1 MGQTHYLPRRVSSS
15 YYDPRGHK
23 PNQSPALRPYPLP
36 GAWRRSTNGWLDF
49 QIALFGLG
57 RMKPDL
63 LRRREAIALLA
74 AIAVAWGTSW
84 PIIKAILQYLPP
96 MWTTGLR
103 SAIGTAILFAISA
116 LRGTVALPQRGDV
129 PVVLNIALL
138 HMVAFTGL
146 ISVGL
151 QFVPAGRSVVLGYTT
166 PLWVTAGARMFLG
179 ETLTPSR
186 MIGLGVGLS
195 GLFFLFD
202 PSTFDWSNQNAVVG
216 NALVLLAALCW
227 AASIL
232 HVRAHKWVSTPF
244 QLVPWQALLATCIL
258 MLLALAFEGVPHIE
272 WNARLVVLLLYGG
285 AIGIALPYWA
295 MQTVNRGL
303 PAITTALGLLAV
315 PIVGVACS
323 AIALGEP
330 LTFALLAATVLIIGG
345 IAIGLSD
352 PIGRLYR
359 P

>member
-1 MGQTHYLPRRVSSS
+1 
-15 YYDPRGHK
+15 
-23 PNQSPALRPYPLP
+23 
-36 GAWRRSTNGWLDF
+36 
-49 QIALFGLG
+49 
-57 RMKPDL
+57 MKPDL

-84 PIIKAILQYLPP
+84 PVIKAILQDLPP

-103 SAIGTAILFAISA
+103 SIIGTAILFAISA
-116 LRGTVALPQRGDV
+116 CRGSVVLPQRGDV

-151 QFVPAGRSVVLGYTT
+151 QFVPAGRSIVLGYTT
-166 PLWVTAGARMFLG
+166 PLWVTAGARIFLG

-186 MIGLGVGLS
+186 MIGLVVGLS

-202 PSTFDWSNQNAVVG
+202 PSTFDWSNHNAVVG

-258 MLLALAFEGVPHIE
+258 MLLALTLEGVPHIE
-272 WNARLVVLLLYGG
+272 WNARLVLLLLYGG
-285 AIGIALPYWA
+285 AVGIALPYWA

-323 AIALGEP
+323 SIALGEP

>member
-1 MGQTHYLPRRVSSS
+1 
-15 YYDPRGHK
+15 
-23 PNQSPALRPYPLP
+23 
-36 GAWRRSTNGWLDF
+36 
-49 QIALFGLG
+49 
-57 RMKPDL
+57 MKPDQ

-84 PIIKAILQYLPP
+84 PVIKAILQDLPP

-103 SAIGTAILFAISA
+103 STIGTAILFAISA
-116 LRGTVALPQRGDV
+116 CRGTVALPQRGDV

-151 QFVPAGRSVVLGYTT
+151 QFVPAGRSIVLGYTT
-166 PLWVTAGARMFLG
+166 PLWVTAGARLFLG

-186 MIGLGVGLS
+186 MIGLVVGLS

-202 PSTFDWSNQNAVVG
+202 PSTFDWSNHNAVVG

-244 QLVPWQALLATCIL
+244 QLVPWQTLLATCIL
-258 MLLALAFEGVPHIE
+258 MLLALTLEGVPHIE

-285 AIGIALPYWA
+285 AVGIALPYWA

-323 AIALGEP
+323 SIALGEP

-359 P
+359 S

>member
-1 MGQTHYLPRRVSSS
+1 
-15 YYDPRGHK
+15 
-23 PNQSPALRPYPLP
+23 
-36 GAWRRSTNGWLDF
+36 
-49 QIALFGLG
+49 
-57 RMKPDL
+57 MKPDL
-63 LRRREAIALLA
+63 LRRREGIALLA

-84 PIIKAILQYLPP
+84 PVIKAILQDLPP

-103 SAIGTAILFAISA
+103 SIIGTAILFAISA
-116 LRGTVALPQRGDV
+116 VRGSVVLPQRGDV

-151 QFVPAGRSVVLGYTT
+151 QFVSAGRSIVLGYTT
-166 PLWVTAGARMFLG
+166 PLWVTAGARLFLG

-186 MIGLGVGLS
+186 MIGLVVGLS

-232 HVRAHKWVSTPF
+232 HVRAHKWISTPF

-258 MLLALAFEGVPHIE
+258 MLLALTLEGVPHIE
-272 WNARLVVLLLYGG
+272 WDARLVVLLLYGG
-285 AIGIALPYWA
+285 AVGIALPYWA

-303 PAITTALGLLAV
+303 PAITTARGLLAV

-323 AIALGEP
+323 SIALGEP

>member
-1 MGQTHYLPRRVSSS
+1 MSAFAPVIDENGVRKCSVLPAGASCAIVS
-15 YYDPRGHK
+15 PEA
-23 PNQSPALRPYPLP
+23 P
-36 GAWRRSTNGWLDF
+36 
-49 QIALFGLG
+49 G

-84 PIIKAILQYLPP
+84 PVIKAILQDLPP

-103 SAIGTAILFAISA
+103 STIGTAILFAISA
-116 LRGTVALPQRGDV
+116 FRGTVVLPQRGDV

-151 QFVPAGRSVVLGYTT
+151 QFVPAGRSIVLGYTT
-166 PLWVTAGARMFLG
+166 PLWVTVGARIFLG
-179 ETLTPSR
+179 ETLTTSR
-186 MIGLGVGLS
+186 TMGLIVGLS

-202 PSTFDWSNQNAVVG
+202 PSTFDWSNHNAVIG

-227 AASIL
+227 AVSIL
-232 HVRAHKWVSTPF
+232 HVRAHKWISTPF

-258 MLLALAFEGVPHIE
+258 MFLALVFEGVPHIE

-285 AIGIALPYWA
+285 AVGIALPYWA

-323 AIALGEP
+323 SIALGEP
-330 LTFALLAATVLIIGG
+330 LTFALLAATVLIVGG

>member
-1 MGQTHYLPRRVSSS
+1 MQPH
-15 YYDPRGHK
+15 
-23 PNQSPALRPYPLP
+23 
-36 GAWRRSTNGWLDF
+36 
-49 QIALFGLG
+49 
-57 RMKPDL
+57 L

-84 PIIKAILQYLPP
+84 PVIKAILQDLPP
-96 MWTTGLR
+96 MWATGLR
-103 SAIGTAILFAISA
+103 STIGTAILFAISVFRRN
-116 LRGTVALPQRGDV
+116 LVLPQRGDIS
-129 PVVLNIALL
+129 VVLNIALL
-138 HMVAFTGL
+138 HMVAFAGL
-146 ISVGL
+146 VSIGL

-166 PLWVTAGARMFLG
+166 PLWVTLGARVFLG

-186 MIGLGVGLS
+186 TMGLIIGVS
-195 GLFFLFD
+195 GLLLLFD
-202 PSTFDWSNQNAVVG
+202 PSTFDWSNRNAVVG
-216 NALVLLAALCW
+216 NALVLVAALCW

-244 QLVPWQALLATCIL
+244 ELVPWQALLATCTL
-258 MLLALAFEGVPHIE
+258 VLLALTFEGVPQIV

-285 AIGIALPYWA
+285 AVGIALPYWA
-295 MQTVNRGL
+295 MQTVNRSL

-323 AIALGEP
+323 SIALGEP
-330 LTFALLAATVLIIGG
+330 LNFALFAATVLIVGG

-352 PIGRLYR
+352 PIVRLYR

>member
-1 MGQTHYLPRRVSSS
+1 
-15 YYDPRGHK
+15 
-23 PNQSPALRPYPLP
+23 
-36 GAWRRSTNGWLDF
+36 
-49 QIALFGLG
+49 
-57 RMKPDL
+57 MKPDQ

-84 PIIKAILQYLPP
+84 PVIKAILQDLPP

-103 SAIGTAILFAISA
+103 STIGTAILFTISA
-116 LRGTVALPQRGDV
+116 FRGTVALPQRGDV

-138 HMVAFTGL
+138 HMVAFSGL

-151 QFVPAGRSVVLGYTT
+151 QFVPAGRSIVLGYTT
-166 PLWVTAGARMFLG
+166 PLWVTAGARLFLG

-186 MIGLGVGLS
+186 MIGLVVGLS

-202 PSTFDWSNQNAVVG
+202 PSTFDWSNHNAVVG

-258 MLLALAFEGVPHIE
+258 MLLALVLEGVPHIE

-285 AIGIALPYWA
+285 AVGIALPYWA

-323 AIALGEP
+323 SIALGEP